1 MRNWLGGFLF
11 LWCMAWAGVAQAGIL
26 QAEVLEDPSA
36 DLSFNQVTEGDHS
49 GTFKPMG
56 DTLARGYSSSAF
68 WVRLVLAAHQERL
81 YLRVRPPYLDHVTLY
96 RPDAAEPNGWAVL
109 QNGDRVAMKD
119 RRVWGVSLL
128 FVLPPSEKD
137 QTVYL
142 RLQTQSS
149 SLMNFDVLTLP
160 EFQQQEFHTMLLQLL
175 LIAVMMGILIWA
187 ALDYVVNRQ
196 RIVGVFLL
204 VQLAQVGYV
213 LAVGGYLPLFFSSA
227 VTGDLMTSVLVVI
240 TVFVT
245 LLFHRLLVAE
255 FEPSRWGLWLLNL
268 MMAATVLAFVAVLL
282 GHLQFGLS
290 LNSYMVLLLMPVL
303 LWLAFSATRDR
314 LPGLIA
320 LRLTYVVLA
329 IVLFFVMA
337 PIFGIW
343 VSFDVYVWT
352 TTTQGLLTGL
362 IMAAFLFRRSMATQ
376 AQFVQDQLQL
386 ARVQEKL
393 TSEQQRVADQRQFLD
408 MLAHELKTPLGV
420 IQLTLDSVQLPMAQQ
435 RRLHRS
441 LDTMSAVID
450 RCRLSLQLDEGRL
463 TPKLE
468 AVEISAAVYDLVL
481 ACKDPDRVTFTGEGP
496 SLVRTDRQ
504 LFLVILHNL
513 LDNSVKYSPADSMVT
528 VSTQVC
534 DGAGEG
540 GGEGMCVIVH
550 NRLTRRPAATP
561 ETLFEKYFRGI
572 NATGQ
577 TGSGL
582 GLHLSRRLA
591 TIINGQLW
599 AELGSDDIKLC
610 LWIPN

>member
-1 MRNWLGGFLF
+1 MRNWFGGFLF
-11 LWCMAWAGVAQAGIL
+11 LWWMTWAGAAQAGIL
-26 QAEVLEDPSA
+26 QAQVLEDPDA
-36 DLSFNQVTEGDHS
+36 DLSFGQVIQGEFPGS
-49 GTFKPMG
+49 FEPMG
-56 DTLARGYSSSAF
+56 DTLARGYTSSAF
-68 WVRLVLAAHQERL
+68 WVKLVVAAHEQRL

-96 RPDAAEPNGWAVL
+96 RPDPAQPSGWAVL

-128 FVLPPSEKD
+128 FMLPPSDSD
-137 QTVYL
+137 QTLYL
-142 RLQTQSS
+142 RLQTQST

-175 LIAVMMGILIWA
+175 LVAVMFGILIWA

-204 VQLAQVGYV
+204 VQVAQMGYV
-213 LAVGGYLPLFFSSA
+213 LALGGYLPLMFTNPSMA
-227 VTGDLMTSVLVVI
+227 DAMTSVLVVV
-240 TVFVT
+240 TVMIT
-245 LLFHRLLVAE
+245 LLFHRMLVAE
-255 FEPSRWGLWLLNL
+255 FEPSKSALWVLNL
-268 MMAATVLAFVAVLL
+268 MIAATAFALSAVLF
-282 GHLQFGLS
+282 GQLQIGLP
-290 LNSYMVLLLMPVL
+290 LNGYVVLLFIPVL
-303 LWLAFSATRDR
+303 LWLAFSATRER
-314 LPGLIA
+314 LPGLLA
-320 LRLTYVVLA
+320 LRLAYVALAVVLC
-329 IVLFFVMA
+329 FVMA
-337 PIFGIW
+337 PVFGFW
-343 VSFDVYVWT
+343 VSLDVYVWT

-393 TSEQQRVADQRQFLD
+393 ASEQQRAADQRQFLD

-420 IQLTLDSVQLPMAQQ
+420 IQLTLDAVQLPMVQQ
-435 RRLHRS
+435 QRLHRS

-463 TPKLE
+463 EPKLE
-468 AVEISAAVYDLVL
+468 AIDISAAVHDLVL
-481 ACKDPDRVTFTGEGP
+481 TCKDPDRVEFAGDGP
-496 SLVRTDRQ
+496 GFAHTDRQ

-513 LDNSVKYSPADSMVT
+513 LDNAVKYSPAGSIVT
-528 VSTQVC
+528 VSTRAC
-534 DGAGEG
+534 EERSRRGI
-540 GGEGMCVIVH
+540 CVTVE
-550 NRLTRRPAATP
+550 NRFIRRPAATS

-582 GLHLSRRLA
+582 GLHLSRRLT
-591 TIINGQLW
+591 TIINGHLW